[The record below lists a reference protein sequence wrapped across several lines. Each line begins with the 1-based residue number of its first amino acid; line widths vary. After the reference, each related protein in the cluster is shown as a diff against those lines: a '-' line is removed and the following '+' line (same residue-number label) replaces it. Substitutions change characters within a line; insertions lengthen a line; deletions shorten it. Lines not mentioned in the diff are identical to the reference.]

1 MDFDANAKPRLF
13 FGLKLTDEVRPQVL
27 ALIERLQ
34 QAAEGP
40 EHPVK
45 VKWVEPENLH
55 FTLKFLGWMPAL
67 VLPSLQAVAQQLA
80 AQTASWKLTL
90 DGVGAFPKLRYPQ
103 VIYLAT
109 TEGAEQLTELG
120 TNLDR
125 MLAECA
131 ISPAEK
137 RPFVPHCT
145 LGRVK
150 QTRGVAAL
158 APALEAE
165 ARFHAGSMA
174 CTHFSLLQSEL
185 RRSGPI
191 YTEIEEYPFG
201 AG

>member
-1 MDFDANAKPRLF
+1 MEIASDAKPRLF
-13 FGLKLTDEVRPQVL
+13 FALKLTGDVRPQVVTL
-27 ALIERLQ
+27 LERLQ
-34 QAAEGP
+34 QATDAL
-40 EHPVK
+40 EHRVK

-67 VLPSLQAVAQQLA
+67 VLPSLTTIGQELA
-80 AQTASWKLTL
+80 ARTAPWSLTL
-90 DGVGAFPKLRYPQ
+90 SGVGAFPKPRYPQ
-103 VIYLAT
+103 TIYVSAMTGAQPLIELA
-109 TEGAEQLTELG
+109 

-125 MLAECA
+125 MLTECA
-131 ISPAEK
+131 ISEAEK
-137 RPFVPHCT
+137 RSFVPHCT

-165 ARFHAGSMA
+165 AGFHAGPMM

-191 YTEIEEYPFG
+191 YTEIENYAFG
-201 AG
+201 SG